1 MGNKVTAEK
10 SVMPRVPSLRATVFA
25 IAFVAAVYATTL
37 LDGVVADMVSA
48 MQSSS
53 WPESLWLLLLPALP
67 LLVLALV
74 IFYGVSLGGLPI
86 ALLAIV
92 LHIINRTRG
101 SRRSVVLQSHYYGL
115 FIAQMLSTIFSAFW
129 LVMMSGIDVNPYF
142 RTYLSVQLV
151 AGLVALPVWRLL
163 LDRAT
168 RARMNG
174 RLLRLA

>member
-1 MGNKVTAEK
+1 VQPEINAML
-10 SVMPRVPSLRATVFA
+10 RLPSLRTTALA
-25 IAFVAAVYATTL
+25 IAFAAAVYATTL

-53 WPESLWLLLLPALP
+53 WPESLWLLVVPALP

-74 IFYGVSLGGLPI
+74 FFYGVSLGGLPI

-92 LHIINRTRG
+92 LHMINRTRG
-101 SRRSVVLQSHYYGL
+101 SRRPVVLQSHYYGL

-129 LVMMSGIDVNPYF
+129 LVTMSWIERDSSF
-142 RTYLSVQLV
+142 SAYLSVQLV
-151 AGLVALPVWRLL
+151 GGVIALPVWRLL

-168 RARMNG
+168 RARLDT
-174 RLLRLA
+174 RLLRSAA